1 MLLFPSLSN
10 LILLISFCLGS
21 TNPCVALL
29 HYQSLCLPSQE
40 LALIKFKDG
49 LIDSSNRLE
58 SWKLGSDCC
67 EWRGVTCDNQTGYV
81 TALDLHNPQNT
92 YVNLTLDVYAKERP
106 ANSLDTGLGGK
117 LDIVLTNL
125 ERLQFLDLSLNSFEG
140 NTIPE
145 FLGSMEELKHLD
157 VSYAGFHGRIP
168 PNLGNLSKLEY
179 LDVSSLVHTKAK
191 ITYNTDTWNEARTSY
206 LSCDNNLQWMMTNL
220 VSLEVIKMAGV
231 NLSEISHEP
240 MHVFKSLPSLEQ
252 FSLSHCSLSAM
263 MSLPS
268 ANFSSLQI
276 LDLSANHLV
285 SEFPKWVVNI
295 TSLQHM
301 DLSVNRF
308 EGEFMYGLS
317 ELPYLEF
324 MYGNI
329 PTELGKLDLKVL
341 SLKYNKFVGKF
352 PPSIINPQT
361 LQYLQLTGVDLQS
374 SVSLSWFCKF
384 KFLVELWFIAT
395 SQGPFQPVWPKCHTL
410 FFCHLEAIV

>member
-1 MLLFPSLSN
+1 
-10 LILLISFCLGS
+10 
-21 TNPCVALL
+21 
-29 HYQSLCLPSQE
+29 
-40 LALIKFKDG
+40 
-49 LIDSSNRLE
+49 
-58 SWKLGSDCC
+58 
-67 EWRGVTCDNQTGYV
+67 
-81 TALDLHNPQNT
+81 
-92 YVNLTLDVYAKERP
+92 
-106 ANSLDTGLGGK
+106 
-117 LDIVLTNL
+117 
-125 ERLQFLDLSLNSFEG
+125 
-140 NTIPE
+140 
-145 FLGSMEELKHLD
+145 
-157 VSYAGFHGRIP
+157 
-168 PNLGNLSKLEY
+168 
-179 LDVSSLVHTKAK
+179 
-191 ITYNTDTWNEARTSY
+191 
-206 LSCDNNLQWMMTNL
+206 
-220 VSLEVIKMAGV
+220 
-231 NLSEISHEP
+231 
-240 MHVFKSLPSLEQ
+240 
-252 FSLSHCSLSAM
+252 M